1 MHFKFS
7 SRLKSVIIW
16 WRTKKSPPLNGFWLL
31 GFHETG
37 HECTN
42 HLFLW
47 PLVSASV
54 AEAAAAVLPLSMT
67 NHATFCSQS
76 KIKLC
81 AKPSEWFCSC
91 REKGDGGKKMRE
103 DFFFLPGQRGAVHQV
118 CGAVGEIFGM
128 PEIWRAVCQWAG
140 GEVRAARG
148 PEIDR
153 QREIDRLK
161 GGWGGCQ

>member
-103 DFFFLPGQRGAVHQV
+103 DFFFSPDSVVRSIKCAAQWVRFSGCQRFGVLCASGLEERLEQPEGQR
-118 CGAVGEIFGM
+118 
-128 PEIWRAVCQWAG
+128 
-140 GEVRAARG
+140 
-148 PEIDR
+148 
-153 QREIDRLK
+153 
-161 GGWGGCQ
+161 